1 MKKLLMIT
9 AMLMMV
15 LLQAGCSTKTEYVY
29 IKSKP
34 FEFQTVEQP
43 KVRAID
49 VRTSHLKLYEA
60 YIKNFRDI
68 IDFQNKQILDYQNS
82 FKDENKTTQ
91 EQ

>member
-1 MKKLLMIT
+1 MKKLLIAT

-15 LLQAGCSTKTEYVY
+15 LLQQGCSTKTEYVY
-29 IKSKP
+29 IKPKP
-34 FEFQTVEQP
+34 FDFQTVEQP

-49 VRTSHLKLYEA
+49 VRASSLKLYEA

-68 IDFQNKQILDYQNS
+68 IDFQNKQVLDYRNS
-82 FKDENKTTQ
+82 FNNDNKTTE